1 MLLAKVKQIVLAV
14 ATLRVITTGVGGLA
28 QGPSQVAAAGAQT
41 SQKST
46 VAVAQPPSTITMKPL
61 VLYGST
67 ALDPRRLARV
77 RARFA
82 PARVVELA
90 RVWDFPQ
97 KDGRPVLR
105 ELRVGDHVKKGDLLA
120 VFYSE
125 DVRSK
130 KNDLLDALVQLELD
144 QSILDAAENHAGA
157 VPKVLMLQMERA
169 VQGDRN
175 AINRALNKLK
185 AWDIPQDEIDAL
197 HAEATKICAD
207 KNAWAKAAE
216 GRWVNGDKQVAGA
229 SAGPHKV
236 DDPWGR
242 VTLRAPFD
250 GVVVERNLA
259 VDEMVVDNTVNLF
272 QIADVNRLLVVANCP
287 EEVLPALEALDQR
300 ERKWTVQTMSTPSG
314 TGLPG
319 TIDEIGQIFN
329 PNQHTAIIK
338 GYVENPGQHIRTGQ
352 YVSVTVKIP
361 PPDDVVEIP
370 ADALIDDGKQT
381 LVLVQPDPAGHQ
393 VTSRRVEVK
402 RRLDG
407 KVLVRSSPIPKKEQ
421 LTAAEA
427 EQGLLPREPLRA
439 GEHVLVRGAPASV
452 ENRLNAVE
460 RKLDQVLEALGHSS
474 RRAATK
480 ADLHEPDAPK

>member
-1 MLLAKVKQIVLAV
+1 MGQSNLA
-14 ATLRVITTGVGGLA
+14 
-28 QGPSQVAAAGAQT
+28 P
-41 SQKST
+41 
-46 VAVAQPPSTITMKPL
+46 
-61 VLYGST
+61 
-67 ALDPRRLARV
+67 
-77 RARFA
+77 
-82 PARVVELA
+82 
-90 RVWDFPQ
+90 
-97 KDGRPVLR
+97 
-105 ELRVGDHVKKGDLLA
+105 
-120 VFYSE
+120 
-125 DVRSK
+125 
-130 KNDLLDALVQLELD
+130 
-144 QSILDAAENHAGA
+144 
-157 VPKVLMLQMERA
+157 
-169 VQGDRN
+169 
-175 AINRALNKLK
+175 
-185 AWDIPQDEIDAL
+185 
-197 HAEATKICAD
+197 
-207 KNAWAKAAE
+207 
-216 GRWVNGDKQVAGA
+216 
-229 SAGPHKV
+229 
-236 DDPWGR
+236 
-242 VTLRAPFD
+242 PFD

-427 EQGLLPREPLRA
+427 EQGLLPREPLRGRARPGAWCA
-439 GEHVLVRGAPASV
+439 GIGRKSAQCRGA
-452 ENRLNAVE
+452 
-460 RKLDQVLEALGHSS
+460 EARSS
-474 RRAATK
+474 PRSTGRTEPSRGNESGPPRAGCAK
-480 ADLHEPDAPK
+480 